1 MRWKLQQALAIMR
14 LTVQESIRQPVFLLL
29 MTAVVAFIALLPLIS
44 AFTLG
49 EAQRMVRD
57 SALALMLVAGLVLG
71 CFTACTTL
79 KHEIERGTVAAI
91 LSKPVGRGLFFGAKF
106 AGVALV
112 MTLFATGATAATL
125 LSTLAATYDF
135 QLNAWAAIPLLIA
148 LPAAYIFAGLVN
160 YFTGRPF
167 VSLAFV
173 ALLTALGLA
182 LGAAGLV
189 NEQGQWVR
197 WGSLLPWQILPAGVL
212 ILMAVLVLSAVAV
225 GLATRLDTVPTL
237 SLCSLLGLL
246 GLMSD
251 YLFGRLAATSRVAAV
266 CYALTPNMQQ
276 FWLTDALVGDGR
288 IPWSY
293 VARAGLYA
301 GCYLAGAL
309 GLGLLAFQRME
320 VRSTG

>member
-1 MRWKLQQALAIMR
+1 MRWKLQQAAAIIR
-14 LTVQESIRQPVFLLL
+14 LTVLEAIRQPVFLLL
-29 MTAVVAFIALLPLIS
+29 MSAVVGFIALLPLIS

-57 SALALMLVAGLVLG
+57 SGLALLFVAGLVLG
-71 CFTACTTL
+71 CFAATTAL

-91 LSKPVGRGLFFGAKF
+91 LSKPVGRELFFLAKY

-112 MTLFATGATAATL
+112 MTLFAAGVTVAVL
-125 LSTLAATYDF
+125 LSTTATVYDF
-135 QLNAWAAIPLLIA
+135 QMNWWAAGALLAA
-148 LPAAYIFAGLVN
+148 LPLAYAGAGLVN

-167 VSLAFV
+167 VSTAFV
-173 ALLTALGLA
+173 ALLLALGLA
-182 LGAAGLV
+182 LAAAGLV
-189 NEQGQWVR
+189 NDQGQWAR
-197 WGSLLPWQILPAGVL
+197 WGAAIPWRLLPAGVL
-212 ILMAVLVLSAVAV
+212 ILLAILVLSAAAV

-237 SLCSLLGLL
+237 TLCSLLGLL

-251 YLFGRLAATSRVAAV
+251 YLFGRLAAGSRLAAV

-276 FWLTDALVGDGR
+276 FWLTDALAGDGR

-293 VARAGLYA
+293 VARAALYA
-301 GCYLAGAL
+301 AGYLAGVL

-320 VRSTG
+320 VRSTV